1 MSGAVTEGPQEA
13 EHHHA
18 VELLACE
25 AVCEDTVWLACIVGP
40 DLAEA
45 ETVSVEGFDGARA
58 LRVDRIGEGGFGH
71 AERRGRGFLSVL
83 VPLAAAREV
92 GLVFGLPDE
101 DVVVGFER
109 SPDPEA
115 DLDRILGRLSWDGRW
130 TLLGAINEATHHGTS
145 LHRAL
150 ERLARA
156 ELPAAV
162 PSALRVESAVASGRG
177 NALFVLRTPPGTEA
191 DMQPVGPCFS
201 ARAVSP
207 DLSGGGEVATILL
220 GDGAIGAAEPVFV
233 ARLSSAAGPAGFC
246 RIAPRRTQDFGQAFH
261 EAFARA
267 VLGDRAGAESLLA
280 ADRAAARARI
290 GLARSGPRLRAG
302 RASFPTVVV
311 APVRDDPRSTA
322 TVALALPAEDGSDL
336 ILFREAG
343 SLMPA
348 PPPVLEGSSTAR
360 GLAELAALLRREEAD
375 PHVVLVPPGLLP
387 DDRLRSAV
395 RAAVP
400 RCRRGLAVELPTT
413 EDEERVGLLRL
424 GERTGLDARAL
435 RIGDYRPVV
444 ARRQDLLDVLAGA
457 QSHPSFAFL
466 VATLRE
472 HLGLE
477 RLDLPRDALP
487 VQVARDVPAPRD
499 DAEAL
504 LGIRLVAEL
513 AGSGRPA

>member
-1 MSGAVTEGPQEA
+1 MTEGPGEA
-13 EHHHA
+13 DHHHA

-40 DLAEA
+40 DLAQA

-58 LRVDRIGEGGFGH
+58 LRVHRIGEGGWDRPGG
-71 AERRGRGFLSVL
+71 ESGEFLSVM
-83 VPLAAAREV
+83 VPLAPSREI

-101 DVVVGFER
+101 DVVVGFEPSR
-109 SPDPEA
+109 DPEA
-115 DLDRILGRLSWDGRW
+115 ELDRILGRLSWDGRW
-130 TLLGAINEATHHGTS
+130 ALLGALNGSTRYRTS

-150 ERLARA
+150 GRLAIE

-162 PSALRVESAVASGRG
+162 PPALRVESAVASGRG

-191 DMQPVGPCFS
+191 DMQPMAPCVS
-201 ARAVSP
+201 ARAASP
-207 DLSGGGEVATILL
+207 DASGGGEVATILL
-220 GDGAIGAAEPVFV
+220 GDAAIGAAEPVFV
-233 ARLSSAAGPAGFC
+233 ARLSSGAGPASFC
-246 RIAPRRTQDFGQAFH
+246 RIAPRQIQDFGQAFH

-267 VLGDRAGAESLLA
+267 VLGDRAGAEALLA

-290 GLARSGPRLRAG
+290 GIARNGPRLRAG

-322 TVALALPAEDGSDL
+322 TVALALPPEDGSDL

-343 SLMPA
+343 SAMPI
-348 PPPVLEGSSTAR
+348 PPPALEGSSTAR

-375 PHVVLVPPGLLP
+375 PHVVLVPPGLLV

-400 RCRRGLAVELPTT
+400 RCRPGVAIELPTT
-413 EDEERVGLLRL
+413 EDEERVALLRL

-435 RIGDYRPVV
+435 RIGDYRPVL

-466 VATLRE
+466 VATLRD
-472 HLGLE
+472 HVGLE